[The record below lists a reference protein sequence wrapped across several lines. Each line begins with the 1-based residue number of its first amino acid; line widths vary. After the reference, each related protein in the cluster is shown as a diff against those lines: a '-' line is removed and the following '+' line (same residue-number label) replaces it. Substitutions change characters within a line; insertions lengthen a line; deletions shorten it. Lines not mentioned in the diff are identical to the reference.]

1 MDDDSCPKVSRNYT
15 HTYGANKKISRG
27 PNRQDKQNE
36 NEGGGREKKQKS
48 EKKVPSLDV

>member
-1 MDDDSCPKVSRNYT
+1 VTTAVQRYHGIT

-36 NEGGGREKKQKS
+36 NEGERKREGEKKGT
-48 EKKVPSLDV
+48 